1 MSLTDCQKRLTAAG
15 STAAGSNNFDLF
27 ISCAHSVSTWN
38 WSACYGEPQVAQ
50 LPVQKIPVP
59 LYLLCIVSA

>member
-1 MSLTDCQKRLTAAG
+1 MSLTDCQERLTATG
-15 STAAGSNNFDLF
+15 STAAGSKNFDLF

-50 LPVQKIPVP
+50 LLVQKTPLL